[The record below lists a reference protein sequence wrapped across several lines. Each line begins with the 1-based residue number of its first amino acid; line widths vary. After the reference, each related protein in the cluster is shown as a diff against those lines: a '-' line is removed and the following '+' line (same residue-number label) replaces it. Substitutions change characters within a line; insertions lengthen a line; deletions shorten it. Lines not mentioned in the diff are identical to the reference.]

1 MYVYIIFFLLTIIRN
16 LNVIECNN
24 DIKIKRMN
32 FTEISLR
39 DKKCLEFYNKYVEP
53 TQNIKNEDKK
63 KLSHVT
69 FDEYLEYWWN
79 SEETDKELI
88 KRVCDLIY
96 HRYSKSH
103 IRKAYF

>member
-1 MYVYIIFFLLTIIRN
+1 MYLYIIFVLFIVVNT
-16 LNVIECNN
+16 LNIIECNN
-24 DIKIKRMN
+24 KIKRMN
-32 FTEISLR
+32 FTEISLM

-53 TQNIKNEDKK
+53 TQNIKNEDRR
-63 KLSHVT
+63 LSSRVL

-88 KRVCDLIY
+88 KRVCDLMYNIY
-96 HRYSKSH
+96 PKTY